1 MKRYQVFLSLLLV
14 LSLLAGCSR
23 RPAGRAAT
31 PTPEKK
37 MASSGTSVVIAE
49 TGRSGDGTGLRIRLS
64 EGKEQ
69 TEARPLV
76 PRPSSTPLTP
86 AEVQQILNRLP
97 PLPSVV
103 SDTQAF
109 ALPKESLPPP
119 RTGKTVTDPFPPP
132 TTPVAPET
140 QASGPLEVLRYAP
153 EGNVALA
160 PYLSVTFSQPMV
172 ALTSQEE
179 AAQTVPVRL
188 APEPSGKWRWLG
200 TKTLLFEPEGRFPMA
215 TRYTVEVA
223 AGITSAIGGRLD
235 ATVTWNFTTPPPQMQ
250 SHYPDGGPQVLDPL
264 MFVAFDQKI
273 DPDAVLPTVKV
284 TAGGTARPIR
294 LATADEIQADETVRR
309 LSEST
314 LEGRWLAFRAT
325 EPFPPA
331 TQVSVTIG
339 PGTPSAEGPLKTE
352 SAQGF
357 GFYTYEPLRVEE
369 HRCSWGQDCP
379 PLTPWYIRFNNPLD
393 GDAFKES
400 FLRVEPEVPGLSIN
414 VFGNTISLRGR
425 TQGRTTYK
433 VTLSAAIQDRFGQ
446 TLGKDQTLTFTTGSS
461 PSAISVPGGPF
472 VVLDPSAKPTYSV
485 FTINYK
491 SLNVQA
497 YAVQPED
504 WTAFQTYLRER
515 NRRENPPTP
524 PGRRVLNKSIPIN
537 GKADELTET
546 AIDLS
551 PALTNSLG
559 HLVVIVEPTGG
570 IPIEGQQPRRVVVA
584 WVQATRIGLD
594 AFVDQSNMVA
604 WANSLLTG
612 APLSGVNLNLYPGGP
627 IATTDA
633 QGVARL
639 PLPSTT
645 YATLLVARQG
655 QDVAILPRDLYWWGD
670 GGWRRQE
677 MRDDLRWYVFDDR
690 QMYRPGEEVH
700 IKGWLRLVGSGPT
713 GDVGPLQ
720 GAVERLRYRLT
731 DPQGNNLLDGVVPI
745 NAMGGFDTVLKLPQ
759 PMNLGYASLLLTAEG
774 VGFLNGREYV
784 HRFQVQEFRRPEFE
798 VTASVSEGPHIV
810 GGHAI
815 ASVTALYYAGGAL
828 ANADVTWEVRS
839 SPGYFTPPNWDDF
852 TFGSWIP
859 WWYIWREP
867 DRGQEQVL
875 TYKGYTDAAGAHYL
889 RLDFEAVD
897 PPRPMN
903 VNAQGTVMDVN
914 RQAWTA
920 SANMLVHPASLY
932 VGLRTER
939 YFVRQGEPMKV
950 EAIVVNLDGVPIPG
964 RTIALRAAR
973 LEWKYKNGS
982 WQEVEADAQDCAVQ
996 SAEKPV
1002 LCTFATPE
1010 GGTYRITATIT
1021 DDQGRKNRTEMTR
1034 WVSGGSRPPARKV
1047 EQEEAT
1053 LVPDRKE
1060 YQPGDTAEI
1069 LVMSPFYPAEGVVT
1083 LRRSGLVST
1092 QRFTMEGPSYTLRIP
1107 IEEAYI
1113 PNVNV
1118 QVDLVGAATRTT
1130 DSGEEDTR
1138 LPKRPAFATGS
1149 LNLPVP
1155 PLARKL
1161 SLEVTPRDKAL
1172 DPGGETVLDIT
1183 LKDAA
1188 GRPVQGGELAV
1199 VVVDE
1204 AVLSLTGYRL
1214 PDPIAVF
1221 YSQRSAGVSD
1231 YHLRA
1236 SIILAS
1242 PDQLLAEGEA
1252 GLAQDLAM
1260 VPEAPRAA
1268 MPTAV
1273 MEKAVTEER
1282 QSAAEPIRVRLDF
1295 NALATFA
1302 PAVPT
1307 DDQGR
1312 AQVTV
1317 KLPDNLTRYRVM
1329 VVAVA
1334 GGKQFGM
1341 GESAITARLPLM
1353 VRPSPPRFLNFGDR
1367 FELPVVLQNQTDAP
1381 LMVDV
1386 AVRATNA
1393 QLTGDVGR
1401 RVTIPAND
1409 RAEVRF
1415 PVATL
1420 SAGTA
1425 RFQVGA
1431 VSGPYADATQF
1442 ELPVW
1447 TPATTEAFATY
1458 GEIDTGAVVQP
1469 IIAPSNVFTQFGGL
1483 EISTSSTALQALTDA
1498 VLYLVSY
1505 PFECSEQIASRI
1517 LAVAALRDVLTAF
1530 KAEGLPSPEEM
1541 LAAVARDVE
1550 KLQGMQNDDGGF
1562 PIWRKGY
1569 ESWPYLSVHVIHAL
1583 QRAKE
1588 KGFVVPPQMLARG
1601 QQYLKDIRN
1610 HIPPDYGEQARWTI
1624 TAYALYVR
1632 DLMGDRDTAAARAL
1646 IKEATLTKLSPEA
1659 VGWLLSVLTDDP
1671 NSASEVNAIRRYLV
1685 NRVTETA
1692 GAASFTT
1699 SYSDNDAYVLLH
1711 SSRRTDAIILD
1722 ALMADQPQSD
1732 LIPKLVRGLLAHR
1745 TQGRW
1750 SNTQENAFVL
1760 LALDRYFNT
1769 YEAQTP
1775 DFVARAWLGEQYA
1788 GGHEF
1793 KGRTT
1798 DRHEIR
1804 VPMSYLKD
1812 STGEQDLILSK
1823 EGVGRLYYRLG
1834 LRYAPTDLQLQPADY
1849 GFTVERT
1856 YEAIDSP
1863 EDVSRDENGVWHIVA
1878 GARVR
1883 VRLTMVATSR
1893 RYHVALVDP
1902 LPAGFEALNPALAVT
1917 GSIPR
1922 DEKGSEGR
1930 GSWWWWSTWYQHQ
1943 NLRDERAEAFTPL
1956 LWEGVYTY
1964 SYVARAT
1971 TPGEFIVPPA
1981 KAEEMYAPETFGRS
1995 GTDRVIV
2002 E

>member
-1 MKRYQVFLSLLLV
+1 
-14 LSLLAGCSR
+14 
-23 RPAGRAAT
+23 
-31 PTPEKK
+31 
-37 MASSGTSVVIAE
+37 
-49 TGRSGDGTGLRIRLS
+49 
-64 EGKEQ
+64 
-69 TEARPLV
+69 
-76 PRPSSTPLTP
+76 
-86 AEVQQILNRLP
+86 LNL
-97 PLPSVV
+97 
-103 SDTQAF
+103 
-109 ALPKESLPPP
+109 
-119 RTGKTVTDPFPPP
+119 
-132 TTPVAPET
+132 
-140 QASGPLEVLRYAP
+140 Y
-153 EGNVALA
+153 
-160 PYLSVTFSQPMV
+160 
-172 ALTSQEE
+172 
-179 AAQTVPVRL
+179 
-188 APEPSGKWRWLG
+188 
-200 TKTLLFEPEGRFPMA
+200 
-215 TRYTVEVA
+215 
-223 AGITSAIGGRLD
+223 
-235 ATVTWNFTTPPPQMQ
+235 
-250 SHYPDGGPQVLDPL
+250 
-264 MFVAFDQKI
+264 
-273 DPDAVLPTVKV
+273 
-284 TAGGTARPIR
+284 
-294 LATADEIQADETVRR
+294 
-309 LSEST
+309 
-314 LEGRWLAFRAT
+314 
-325 EPFPPA
+325 
-331 TQVSVTIG
+331 
-339 PGTPSAEGPLKTE
+339 
-352 SAQGF
+352 
-357 GFYTYEPLRVEE
+357 
-369 HRCSWGQDCP
+369 
-379 PLTPWYIRFNNPLD
+379 
-393 GDAFKES
+393 
-400 FLRVEPEVPGLSIN
+400 
-414 VFGNTISLRGR
+414 GNTISLRGR

-433 VTLSAAIQDRFGQ
+433 VTLSAAIQDQFGQ
-446 TLGKDQTLTFTTGSS
+446 ALGKDQTLTFTTGSS
-461 PSAISVPGGPF
+461 PSAITSSGGPF
-472 VVLDPSAKPTYSV
+472 VVLDPSGKPAYSV

-491 SLNVQA
+491 GLNVQA

-504 WTAFQTYLRER
+504 WAAFQTYLREY
-515 NRRENPPTP
+515 NRKETPPTP
-524 PGRRVLNKSIPIN
+524 PGRRVLSKSIPIS

-551 PALTNSLG
+551 PALSNGLG
-559 HLVVIVEPTGG
+559 QLVVIVEPTGG
-570 IPIEGQQPRRVVVA
+570 IPVEGQKPRRILVQA

-612 APLSGVNLNLYPGGP
+612 APLAGVSVNLYPTGP
-627 IATTDA
+627 TVATDA
-633 QGVARL
+633 QGVAKLVL
-639 PLPSTT
+639 PGNAP
-645 YATLLVARQG
+645 APLLVARQG
-655 QDVAILPRDLYWWGD
+655 QDVAILPQSLYWWND
-670 GGWRRQE
+670 GGWRRDE
-677 MRDDLRWYVFDDR
+677 IRDNLRWYVFDDR
-690 QMYRPGEEVH
+690 KMYRPGEEVH
-700 IKGWLRLVGSGPT
+700 IKGWLRRIGGGPA

-720 GAVERLRYRLT
+720 GVVERVSYRLT
-731 DPQGNNLLDGVVPI
+731 DPQGNNLLDGVIPV
-745 NAMGGFDTVLKLPQ
+745 NAMGGFDTAFTLPK
-759 PMNLGYASLLLTAEG
+759 PMNLGYVTLSLSAEG
-774 VGFLNGREYV
+774 PGSVNGRGYN
-784 HRFQVQEFRRPEFE
+784 HHFQVQEFRRPEFE
-798 VTASVSEGPHIV
+798 VSATVGAGPYFI
-810 GGHAI
+810 GDHAI
-815 ASVTALYYAGGAL
+815 ASVSALYYAGGAL
-828 ANADVTWEVRS
+828 SNADVTWEVRS

-852 TFGSWIP
+852 TFGTWIP
-859 WWYIWREP
+859 WWVMWRGP
-867 DRGQEQVL
+867 AGGQEQVA

-897 PPRPMN
+897 PPRPTN

-920 SANMLVHPASLY
+920 SANMLVHPANLY

-939 YFVRQGEPMKV
+939 YFVRQGDPLKV
-950 EAIVVNLDGVPIPG
+950 EAVVVDLDGVPVPG

-973 LEWKYKNGS
+973 LEWKYKSGS
-982 WQEVEADAQDCAVQ
+982 WQEEEIEPQDCAVQ
-996 SAEKPV
+996 SANQPV
-1002 LCTFATPE
+1002 LCTFTTPQ

-1021 DDQGRKNRTEMTR
+1021 DDQGRKNRTEMIR
-1034 WVSGGSRPPARKV
+1034 WVSGGRRPPARNV

-1069 LVMSPFYPAEGVVT
+1069 LVMSPFYPAEGLLT
-1083 LRRSGLVST
+1083 LRRSGLVTS
-1092 QRFTMEGPSYTLRIP
+1092 QRFTMEGPSHTLRIP
-1107 IEEAYI
+1107 IAEAHI
-1113 PNVNV
+1113 PNLTV
-1118 QVDLVGAATRTT
+1118 QVDLVGAAVRTT

-1138 LPKRPAFATGS
+1138 LPKRPAYATGS

-1172 DPGGETVLDIT
+1172 EPGGETVLNVV
-1183 LKDAA
+1183 LKDAT
-1188 GRPVQGGELAV
+1188 GKPVPGGELAV

-1204 AVLSLTGYRL
+1204 AVLALTNYRL
-1214 PDPIAVF
+1214 PDPTAIF
-1221 YSQRSAGVSD
+1221 YSQRSTGVSD

-1236 SIILAS
+1236 TILLAN
-1242 PDQLLAEGEA
+1242 PDQLLAEGE
-1252 GLAQDLAM
+1252 LAADQALGAAAM
-1260 VPEAPRAA
+1260 EAPRAA

-1273 MEKAVTEER
+1273 MEK
-1282 QSAAEPIRVRLDF
+1282 SAAAKPGSAEAIRVRLDF

-1307 DDQGR
+1307 DAQGR

-1317 KLPDNLTRYRVM
+1317 KVPDNLTRYRVM
-1329 VVAVA
+1329 VVGVA

-1367 FELPVVLQNQTDAP
+1367 FELPVVLQNQTDEP
-1381 LMVDV
+1381 MQVDV
-1386 AVRATNA
+1386 AVQATNA
-1393 QLTGDVGR
+1393 RLTGDAGR
-1401 RVTIPAND
+1401 RVTVPAND
-1409 RAEVRF
+1409 RVEVRF

-1431 VSGPYADATQF
+1431 VSGTYADAAQF

-1458 GEIDTGAVVQP
+1458 GEIDTGAIVQP
-1469 IIAPSNVFTQFGGL
+1469 VIAPSQVFTQFGGL

-1505 PFECSEQIASRI
+1505 PFECSEQLASRI

-1530 KAEGLPSPEEM
+1530 KAEGLPSPEAM
-1541 LAAVARDVE
+1541 VAAVARDVE
-1550 KLQGMQNDDGGF
+1550 RLQGMQNHDGGF

-1583 QRAKE
+1583 QRAKD
-1588 KGFVVPPQMLARG
+1588 KDFAVPPEMLARG

-1610 HIPPDYGEQARWTI
+1610 HIPSDYGEQARWTI

-1646 IKEATLTKLSPEA
+1646 IKDATLAKLSPEA

-1671 NSASEVNAIRRYLV
+1671 NSASEITAIRRYLA

-1692 GAASFTT
+1692 GTANFVT
-1699 SYSDNDAYVLLH
+1699 SYADNDAYVLLH
-1711 SSRRTDAIILD
+1711 SSRRTDGIILD

-1732 LIPKLVRGLLAHR
+1732 LIPKVVRGLLAHR

-1750 SNTQENAFVL
+1750 YNTQENAFVL

-1775 DFVARAWLGEQYA
+1775 DFVARAWLGERYA
-1788 GGHEF
+1788 GGYEF

-1798 DRHEIR
+1798 DRHEIN
-1804 VPMSYLKD
+1804 VPMTYLKD
-1812 STGEQDLILSK
+1812 GPGQQDLILSK
-1823 EGVGRLYYRLG
+1823 EGPGRLYYRLG
-1834 LRYAPTDLQLQPADY
+1834 LRYAPTNLQLQPADY
-1849 GFTVERT
+1849 GFAVERT
-1856 YEAIDSP
+1856 YEAIDNN
-1863 EDVSRDENGVWHIVA
+1863 EDVSRDENGTWHIVA

-1917 GSIPR
+1917 GSVPR
-1922 DEKGSEGR
+1922 DTKSLEGR

-1971 TPGEFIVPPA
+1971 TPGDFVVPPA